1 MGLSISTT
9 SQLCGSFPVT
19 SQVCSVICMT
29 SGVIDLSR
37 FQLLFSA
44 YRCDHIQNLKVVEE
58 YSIDCLCVSG
68 QGYKVASSSLL
79 ETS

>member
-1 MGLSISTT
+1 
-9 SQLCGSFPVT
+9 
-19 SQVCSVICMT
+19 MT